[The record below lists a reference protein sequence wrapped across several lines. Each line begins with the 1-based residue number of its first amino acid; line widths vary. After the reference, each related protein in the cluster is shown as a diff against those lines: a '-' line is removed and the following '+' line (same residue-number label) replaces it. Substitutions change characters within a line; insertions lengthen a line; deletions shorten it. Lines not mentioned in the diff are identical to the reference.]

1 MASLITSNTASTDI
15 SIHSQTARTA
25 SLNHSNWLYA
35 QITAA
40 ISAAMPAMINV
51 IGDNIAAVTATKT
64 AFRATNPAI
73 IAGINPTS
81 KSNGPTINANAA
93 AIAAIIAII
102 DLVVFDKLLN
112 QFASFRSEEH
122 TSELQSRGHL

>member
-73 IAGINPTS
+73 IAGINPT
-81 KSNGPTINANAA
+81 
-93 AIAAIIAII
+93 
-102 DLVVFDKLLN
+102 
-112 QFASFRSEEH
+112 RSEEH
-122 TSELQSRGHL
+122 TSELQSRGHLVCRLLLEKKKPLLY

>member
-15 SIHSQTARTA
+15 LIHSQTARTA

-51 IGDNIAAVTATKT
+51 IGDNITAVTATKT
-64 AFRATNPAI
+64 VFRATNPAI
-73 IAGINPTS
+73 IAGINPIS
-81 KSNGPTINANAA
+81 KTNGPTTHANTAHIVGINA
-93 AIAAIIAII
+93 IFSFVVLY
-102 DLVVFDKLLN
+102 DLLHHD
-112 QFASFRSEEH
+112 
-122 TSELQSRGHL
+122 

>member
-51 IGDNIAAVTATKT
+51 IGDNIAADTATKT

-81 KSNGPTINANAA
+81 KSNGPPINAIAAAFAA
-93 AIAAIIAII
+93 AIEII
-102 DLVVFDKLLN
+102 DLVVFDQGFN
-112 QFASFRSEEH
+112 PFANFCI
-122 TSELQSRGHL
+122 